1 MRLLLVMVTV
11 AGLVAWVLATGGDL
25 SRLAGDGTATPLP
38 TASRAVTRD
47 GWNRIDVRAGPGGHF
62 LLEAQVDG
70 VPVTFL
76 VDSGASGI
84 VLSPEDG
91 ARLGHTPGR
100 LRYTQRFHTANG
112 IVLAAPVK
120 LRELR
125 IGQLAMSYL
134 DASINEAPIGVSLL
148 GMSFL
153 NRLEAWEARGDRLL
167 LYW

>member
-1 MRLLLVMVTV
+1 MRLFTVLVMV
-11 AGLVAWVLATGGDL
+11 AGLVGWLLATAGDL
-25 SRLAGDGTATPLP
+25 PRLTGRAAAPSASGSARAGA
-38 TASRAVTRD
+38 D
-47 GWNRIDVRAGPGGHF
+47 GWNRIELRAGSGGHF
-62 LLEAQVDG
+62 LVEAQVDG

-91 ARLGHTPGR
+91 ARLGHVPGR

-112 IVLAAPVK
+112 IGLAAPVT

-125 IGQLAMSYL
+125 IGQLALRHL
-134 DASINEAPIGVSLL
+134 DASVNEAPLGISLL
-148 GMSFL
+148 GMAFL